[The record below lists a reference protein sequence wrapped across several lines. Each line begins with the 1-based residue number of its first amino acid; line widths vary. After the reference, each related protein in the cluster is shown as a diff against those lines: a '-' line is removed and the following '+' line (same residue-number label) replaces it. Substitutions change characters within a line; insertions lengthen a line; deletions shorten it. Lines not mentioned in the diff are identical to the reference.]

1 LASIYL
7 TCLACSGGE
16 RKTPSFLVALPFLVI
31 AVFAAIS
38 LGFAP
43 ISHWDGMIVGDEWLE
58 CLVSVPIIAIVPFAV
73 SIRAVRRANAARV
86 APHRGL
92 SNIAVKLRNA
102 DVEVLRDADW
112 SRRFMI
118 AAHSATASLLPE
130 ISSVA
135 HSG

>member
-1 LASIYL
+1 ML
-7 TCLACSGGE
+7 
-16 RKTPSFLVALPFLVI
+16 
-31 AVFAAIS
+31 AAIS

-43 ISHWDGMIVGDEWLE
+43 SSHWDGMIVGDEWLE
-58 CLVSVPIIAIVPFAV
+58 CPVSVPIIAIVPFAI
-73 SIRAVRRANAARV
+73 SIGAVRRANAARV

-102 DVEVLRDADW
+102 DAEVLRDADW

-135 HSG
+135 DLG